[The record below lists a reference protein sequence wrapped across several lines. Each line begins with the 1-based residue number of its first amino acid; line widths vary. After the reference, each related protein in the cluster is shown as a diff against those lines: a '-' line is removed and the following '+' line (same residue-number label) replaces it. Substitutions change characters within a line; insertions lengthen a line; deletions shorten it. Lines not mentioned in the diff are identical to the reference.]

1 MKGQSEAD
9 KKAAMKQ
16 PFRVGE
22 SRIKM
27 KVKRKRAVQK
37 LGNPRIKRIHF
48 HTLRHWRATMEYHR
62 TKDILHV
69 MQFLGHKRIENTLRY
84 IQLEQML
91 YKESD
96 DCICK
101 VANSVKEAKGL
112 IETGFE
118 YICEYEDKRLF
129 RKLK

>member
-1 MKGQSEAD
+1 
-9 KKAAMKQ
+9 MKQ

-62 TKDILHV
+62 TKDILHM
-69 MQFLGHKRIENTLRY
+69 MQFLGYKRIENTLRY

-96 DCICK
+96 DYTCK
-101 VANSVKEAKGL
+101 AANNVKEAKGL

>member
-1 MKGQSEAD
+1 
-9 KKAAMKQ
+9 
-16 PFRVGE
+16 
-22 SRIKM
+22 
-27 KVKRKRAVQK
+27 
-37 LGNPRIKRIHF
+37 
-48 HTLRHWRATMEYHR
+48 MEYHR

-69 MQFLGHKRIENTLRY
+69 MQFLGHKRIEKTLRH

-96 DCICK
+96 DYICK
-101 VANSVKEAKGL
+101 VANNVKEAKGL